1 MKKIF
6 FFTFAIFYFPSFAPA
21 QTSAKYFE
29 YVNQA
34 KNAFDKKEYKKS
46 ADFYS
51 NAFQQNSSKAFVE
64 DRYNAAVAWTL
75 AVNNDSAF
83 TQLLKVVT
91 LYDFT
96 NYNQVL
102 EDKNFLSLHADKRW
116 KEVTDKIAQNIAK
129 SDSKLNSGLV
139 ILLDSVY
146 RNYYSNRLAEISIKN
161 EFGAGSPQFN
171 EVRKKIKQNDSINLA
186 IVTKTIDQYG
196 WLGKDVVGFTG
207 SNALAVIIQNANMQS
222 QEKYLPLVIKAFE
235 EQKIDAYYFANIE
248 DKIFLRQGKQQ
259 LYGTT
264 IVTIGNRN
272 FVAPIDDV
280 ENIDKRR
287 TQIGLKPI
295 NQYLA
300 NYGIKWDI
308 NNYKKD
314 LLLLEKEK
322 IEY

>member
-1 MKKIF
+1 MKKTF
-6 FFTFAIFYFPSFAPA
+6 FFTITIFYFSLFASA
-21 QTSAKYFE
+21 QTSSKYFE

-34 KNAFDKKEYKKS
+34 KNAFNKMEYKK
-46 ADFYS
+46 AANFYS
-51 NAFQQNSSKAFVE
+51 NAFQLNFSKAFVE
-64 DRYNAAVAWTL
+64 DRYNAAIAWTL
-75 AVNNDSAF
+75 AANKDSAF
-83 TQLLKVVT
+83 SQLFKIVS
-91 LYDFT
+91 LYDYT
-96 NYNQVL
+96 NYNQVT
-102 EDKNFLSLHADKRW
+102 EDKNFLSLHVDKRW
-116 KEVTDKIAQNIAK
+116 KEVTDEIARNIGK
-129 SDSKLNSGLV
+129 SDSKLNSSLF

-146 RNYYSNRLAEISIKN
+146 KNYYSNCLKEISIKN
-161 EFGAGSPQFN
+161 EYGSSSPQFY
-171 EVRKKIKQNDSINLA
+171 EVKKKIKQNDSVNLA
-186 IVTKTIDQYG
+186 IVTNTIDQYG

-207 SNALAVIIQNANMQS
+207 SNALAVIIQNANIQC

-235 EQKIDAYYFANIE
+235 DKKMEAYYFASIE
-248 DKIFLRQGKQQ
+248 DKVSLRQGKKQ

-264 IVTIGNRN
+264 IVTIGNKN
-272 FVAPIDDV
+272 YVAPIEDV

-295 NQYLA
+295 QQYLA